1 MLNEETLH
9 FCNNKKLLDKN
20 FYKNAVIVT
29 FDPLHLY
36 KKNQLIFV

>member
-1 MLNEETLH
+1 MLNEETLI
-9 FCNNKKLLDKN
+9 FYNNKKLLDKN
-20 FYKNAVIVT
+20 VYKNAVIVT